1 MSIKAPG
8 KSGIMFDHILNRL
21 QGALHKSRETSAELR
36 NFTGAIN
43 DIHNTLGGLLVS
55 FIIIVYLTC

>member
-1 MSIKAPG
+1 
-8 KSGIMFDHILNRL
+8 MFDHILNRL